1 MLIVAL
7 VGLTCI
13 VLPGLQGSICEGL
26 RELFEELELVGGVG
40 CRALRSSVVQS
51 LSRGRLLGA
60 LVCAG
65 RFPAADA
72 PAWDA
77 VGVGSQHVPLAPGG
91 ERCATQAAARSSVR
105 VVLAW

>member
-1 MLIVAL
+1 MLMWPLLGSL
-7 VGLTCI
+7 VLCC
-13 VLPGLQGSICEGL
+13 QGCRG
-26 RELFEELELVGGVG
+26 RYAMELELVGVVG

-60 LVCAG
+60 LVGAG

-77 VGVGSQHVPLAPGG
+77 VGVGSQHVPLPPGG